1 LSLPFDHI
9 LAVDFETAWDRSSY
23 TLSKMTT
30 EEYVRDPRFKAWGL
44 CWKDVDMTA
53 APWTQGDPIEYQTVW
68 VRQDR
73 IRRWAASVDWSRTA
87 VLAHNAQFDV
97 TILSW
102 VYGIQ
107 PAFIF
112 DTLSM
117 ARALRGVEVGNS
129 LATLADAFGLPP
141 KGKAVHSTDGMLDTI
156 PFQVEQELA
165 DYCKHDTWL
174 CEQVFLR
181 LSQGYPVKELRLI
194 DMTIKMYTRP
204 LLRLDADMLET
215 AIEEERNTREGL
227 LSRIGVEEAALASNP
242 KFAEVLQTLGVEAP
256 TKISKTTG
264 EETLALAKN
273 DALFQA
279 LLNSDNED
287 IALICEARLRVK
299 STSERT
305 RAQRFLDIA
314 NRGTLPVPLSY
325 YGAGTGRWT
334 AAKGSAINMQNL
346 KRGSFLRKA
355 IMAPEEHVL
364 VVGDLSQIEPRVLA
378 WLSDYDSL
386 LDIFRAGGD
395 PYAQFGANMFSI
407 PGMTKE
413 THSVERQSAKSALL
427 GCFGG
432 STPVLTQR
440 GWVIIQEVLP
450 EDRVWDGL
458 EWVTH
463 QGVVPQ
469 GEKAVLTA
477 HGVSATS
484 DHEIMTERGWAA
496 WSAVLADRSL
506 FQSALSLANSR
517 ALTGVGARRGQSG
530 DGTTC
535 TSPTCAAP
543 AGGKGSSPEPIC
555 EGVELPDAICVQKRS
570 LMPRAWQSSALSVS
584 AKTRRTATGYLPASA
599 RSFLAALIR
608 VVKPTPTMAVEASK
622 SILRGLKTALSS
634 YATLSASTAGTAQS
648 YNLTE
653 STTTAGM
660 FPATFGSSR
669 AARTCRT
676 SAASPPAKS
685 NRSNSVSPHLRQRM
699 QTYDIVQAGPRNRY
713 TILTDAGP
721 IIVHNC
727 GYQLG
732 WASFAAQLLTGF
744 LGAAPKRYTRDEAKQ
759 LGVTGAAVEKF
770 LSWEENIKK
779 MAEIPHTCTE
789 QELLIHCLA
798 AKAIIDKYR
807 AASAPVVAFW
817 ELMGQL
823 IERSLYKGKEYTHK
837 CLTFRKGEII
847 LPSGMP
853 IRYPDLRPEQDAK
866 GRVQWSYADGKKRT
880 KLYAGKVTNN
890 VVQGTARCVMT
901 DGMLRVAKR
910 YPVVGT
916 VHDELLAVAPQAAA
930 DAAKTWVL
938 AQMVMEPKYLPGI
951 PLNADVGAHERY
963 GLAKS

>member
-1 LSLPFDHI
+1 MSLPFDHV

-102 VYGIQ
+102 VYGVQ

-227 LSRIGVEEAALASNP
+227 LSRIGVEEAALASNQ

-378 WLSDYDSL
+378 WLSDYDAL

-395 PYAQFGANMFSI
+395 PYAQFGAQMFSI
-407 PGMTKE
+407 PGMTKDS
-413 THSVERQSAKSALL
+413 HPVERQSAKSALL
-427 GCFGG
+427 G
-432 STPVLTQR
+432 
-440 GWVIIQEVLP
+440 
-450 EDRVWDGL
+450 
-458 EWVTH
+458 
-463 QGVVPQ
+463 
-469 GEKAVLTA
+469 A
-477 HGVSATS
+477 
-484 DHEIMTERGWAA
+484 
-496 WSAVLADRSL
+496 
-506 FQSALSLANSR
+506 
-517 ALTGVGARRGQSG
+517 
-530 DGTTC
+530 
-535 TSPTCAAP
+535 
-543 AGGKGSSPEPIC
+543 
-555 EGVELPDAICVQKRS
+555 
-570 LMPRAWQSSALSVS
+570 
-584 AKTRRTATGYLPASA
+584 
-599 RSFLAALIR
+599 
-608 VVKPTPTMAVEASK
+608 
-622 SILRGLKTALSS
+622 
-634 YATLSASTAGTAQS
+634 
-648 YNLTE
+648 
-653 STTTAGM
+653 
-660 FPATFGSSR
+660 
-669 AARTCRT
+669 
-676 SAASPPAKS
+676 
-685 NRSNSVSPHLRQRM
+685 
-699 QTYDIVQAGPRNRY
+699 
-713 TILTDAGP
+713 
-721 IIVHNC
+721 

-744 LGAAPKRYTRDEAKQ
+744 LGAPPKRYTRDEAKQ
-759 LGVTGAAVEKF
+759 LGVTGAAVQKF
-770 LSWEENIKK
+770 LDWEENVKK

-789 QELLIHCLA
+789 QELLVHCLA

-823 IERSLYKGKEYTHK
+823 IEHSLYKGKEYTHK

-916 VHDELLAVAPQAAA
+916 VHDELLAVAPQAEA
-930 DAAKTWVL
+930 DEAKTWVL